1 MQGGRMNIKL
11 KKDECA
17 VVIRA
22 DGGDIF
28 VSGDENEIAERS
40 RYLLAIALH
49 AIQAEKDDDELWA
62 LLKRRIAIRA
72 DAYEADQEEV
82 SKRRFR
88 VIQGGVVDL
97 PTD

>member
-11 KKDECA
+11 RKDECA

-49 AIQAEKDDDELWA
+49 ALQAEQDDAELWA

-72 DAYEADQEEV
+72 EAYEAENEDV
-82 SKRRFR
+82 PKRRFR
-88 VIQGGVVDL
+88 VIQGGVRDL